1 MQPSTKVNTDATI
14 IASNIHTENDMLQKN
29 RKIDSMTFEYTVRK
43 CGTSSHIILPAS
55 MVGKRVRVI
64 VETLD

>member
-1 MQPSTKVNTDATI
+1 MPK
-14 IASNIHTENDMLQKN
+14 LN

-64 VETLD
+64 VEMIG

>member
-1 MQPSTKVNTDATI
+1 MSKQ
-14 IASNIHTENDMLQKN
+14 N

-55 MVGKRVRVI
+55 MIGQRVRVT
-64 VETLD
+64 VEALD

>member
-1 MQPSTKVNTDATI
+1 MSKQ
-14 IASNIHTENDMLQKN
+14 N

-55 MVGKRVRVI
+55 MVGQRVRI
-64 VETLD
+64 SVETLE

>member
-1 MQPSTKVNTDATI
+1 MPKQ
-14 IASNIHTENDMLQKN
+14 N

-55 MVGKRVRVI
+55 MVGKRVKVTI
-64 VETLD
+64 QACD

>member
-1 MQPSTKVNTDATI
+1 MPI
-14 IASNIHTENDMLQKN
+14 LN

-43 CGTSSHIILPAS
+43 CGTSSHVILPAS

-64 VETLD
+64 VETIG